1 MVKETTCCNTISYFA
16 DINQTTMLSVKKV
29 LYVLMA
35 VFLVFQSY
43 RLVTDFMRFAPE
55 RFTMAEMVFVAFLV
69 NLFVT
74 GVFAFPG
81 FVFPTHRLL
90 GKSYYKLR
98 NTKLLQRIYRIM
110 GVSVFRKLL
119 LVLFWVQPKGN

>member
-1 MVKETTCCNTISYFA
+1 
-16 DINQTTMLSVKKV
+16 
-29 LYVLMA
+29 
-35 VFLVFQSY
+35 
-43 RLVTDFMRFAPE
+43 
-55 RFTMAEMVFVAFLV
+55 MAEMVFVAFLV